1 MISQSDIKR
10 IRSLK
15 SKKGRQEHGQFMIEG
30 YRLVKTYLENQ
41 VGIIDVYYTKSFK
54 QQHKRFN
61 LLSKN
66 SEKEL
71 VLITEKLMSQISDA
85 ITPSGIICI
94 CKTIRTPVPNF
105 SAQTWLYLYQL
116 SDPGNTGSLL
126 RTAAWFNIKNIAFSP
141 YSIDPFNPKVV
152 RSAMGAHIHIDI
164 YINMGLGQFQDNN
177 YLTIGADQN
186 GKEVIDQFV
195 SLHKRVIV
203 LGGEAHGIGQ
213 TIKHKL
219 DKIVSVPKMGYGES
233 LNVAAAGAILMN
245 RLSKK

>member
-41 VGIIDVYYTKSFK
+41 AGIIDVYYTKSFK
-54 QQHKRFN
+54 QQYKRFN

-164 YINMGLGQFQDNN
+164 HINMGLGQFQDNN

-219 DKIVSVPKMGYGES
+219 DKMVSVPKMGYGES

>member
-41 VGIIDVYYTKSFK
+41 AGIIDVYYTKSFK
-54 QQHKRFN
+54 QQYKRFN

-94 CKTIRTPVPNF
+94 CKTIRIPVPNF

>member
-41 VGIIDVYYTKSFK
+41 AGIIDVYYTKSFK
-54 QQHKRFN
+54 QQYKRFN

-66 SEKEL
+66 SEKGL

-164 YINMGLGQFQDNN
+164 HINMGLGQFQDNN
-177 YLTIGADQN
+177 YLTIGGDQN

-219 DKIVSVPKMGYGES
+219 DKMVSVPKMGYGES